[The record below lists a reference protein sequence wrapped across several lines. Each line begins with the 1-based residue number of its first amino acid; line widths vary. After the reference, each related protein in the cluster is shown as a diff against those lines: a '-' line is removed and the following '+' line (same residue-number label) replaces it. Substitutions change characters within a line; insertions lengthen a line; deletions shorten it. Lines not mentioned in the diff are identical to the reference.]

1 MSHHIVV
8 GYTHTKSGKDAV
20 ALGARLARATGAVL
34 DLVMVLPTD
43 SGTLVPPDAAFDG
56 YLRDQAMKWLAAG
69 AKKIPVG
76 VEHAEHVGVAESYA
90 EGLNTAAAE
99 LGASLI
105 VVGAANGGPRGHHR
119 VGSTATALLHS
130 ADVPVA
136 LAPAGERK
144 TDATAPLPR
153 ITVAV
158 GTRPGAESLIDAAV
172 AGATLTGAP
181 VRMVSLVT
189 VDLPSSVDT
198 GVIRVAGAAH
208 AEDVLATAR
217 EALPDALAVDVLVGS
232 GESVED
238 AIRELD
244 WLPGE
249 VVLVGSSRLAQPK
262 HIFLGSTATKMLHEL
277 PVPMIV
283 IPRRAAGAEA

>member
-1 MSHHIVV
+1 VSHHIVV

-20 ALGARLARATGAVL
+20 ALGARLAAASGAIL

-43 SGTLVPPDAAFDG
+43 SGTLVPPDAAFERH
-56 YLRDQAMKWLAAG
+56 LREQAMKWLETAATRVP
-69 AKKIPVG
+69 AG
-76 VEHAEHVGVAESYA
+76 VQHAEHVGIGESYA
-90 EGLNTAAAE
+90 EGLNTAADE

-119 VGSTATALLHS
+119 IGSTAAALLHS

-144 TDATAPLPR
+144 ADATTGIPR

-158 GTRPGAESLIDAAV
+158 GTRAGAEGVIESAV
-172 AGATLTGAP
+172 AGASLVDAP

-208 AEDVLATAR
+208 AEDVLAKAR
-217 EALPDALAVDVLVGS
+217 RALPEAIHAEVLVGR

-238 AIRELD
+238 AVRELD

-262 HIFLGSTATKMLHEL
+262 RIFLGSTATKMLHEL

-283 IPRRAAGAEA
+283 IPRRTGGDA